1 MARGGCA
8 AACLCEPRAPICLLQ
23 RRAGAHAGACCRGR
37 RLRTRARSAL
47 AARLPHTCTH
57 THAHMHTYIVVVR
70 GCLPLIFSRFSRLGT
85 SRATSCRSLPTREH
99 IRIPTAARR
108 DLTQG
113 ARALLLLQHV
123 PHDFHHG
130 DVWRCLGSVKR
141 QLGLGWPRESW
152 AAADANC
159 DFHHGGTTALLRERE
174 EEARQ

>member
-1 MARGGCA
+1 MLLHVFVSPAH
-8 AACLCEPRAPICLLQ
+8 LSVSSSVAPGRTREL
-23 RRAGAHAGACCRGR
+23 AVAAGACAHGRGALWPLACR
-37 RLRTRARSAL
+37 
-47 AARLPHTCTH
+47 
-57 THAHMHTYIVVVR
+57 THAHTHMHTYIVVVR